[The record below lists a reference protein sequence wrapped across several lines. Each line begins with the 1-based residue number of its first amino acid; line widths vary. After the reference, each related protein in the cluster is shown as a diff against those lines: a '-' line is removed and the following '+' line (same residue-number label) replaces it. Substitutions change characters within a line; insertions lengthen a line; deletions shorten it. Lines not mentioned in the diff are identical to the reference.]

1 MDYNNKDSWFYM
13 QQNNPFYIPYPM
25 QMQSNYLSD
34 MEYEKDLDRMKELYP
49 REAKEIQR
57 YVEEECD
64 RMEYEGSMMY
74 DEYPDKTMLRR
85 VCQNIMDRMMQDR
98 ENRMESTECCAQE
111 ELAQGPRPP
120 RPPQPPQ
127 PPRRD
132 GLMDLI
138 EVLLYNEMYKR
149 RCRHR
154 RCNRWW

>member
-74 DEYPDKTMLRR
+74 DEYPDKTMLRK
-85 VCQNIMDRMMQDR
+85 VCQNIMDRMMQEQER
-98 ENRMESTECCAQE
+98 QIESSECCAEE

-120 RPPQPPQ
+120 RPPKQQ

-132 GLMDLI
+132 GLTDLI